1 MKDGFKII
9 GISTRTTN
17 KDSQALQDLGALWGR
32 FFSEAVA
39 EKIPHKISDEILAIY
54 TDYQSDYTEEYT
66 TIIGMKVSNLDE
78 IPEGMIGRE
87 FPGENFQLF
96 KAKGEMP
103 NAVGEKWME
112 IWSQDSQLKRKYTY
126 DYEVYSAKSQNGEN
140 SEVDI
145 FIAVE

>member
-9 GISTRTTN
+9 GISIRTTN
-17 KDSQALQDLGALWGR
+17 KNSQALKDLGALWGR

-39 EKIPHKISDEILAIY
+39 EKIPNKISDEIIAIY
-54 TDYQSDYTEEYT
+54 TDYQSDFTEEYT
-66 TIIGMKVSNLDE
+66 TIIGMKVSELDE

-87 FPGENFQLF
+87 FPAENFQLF
-96 KAKGEMP
+96 TAKGEMP
-103 NAVGEKWME
+103 KAVGEKWME

-126 DYEVYSAKSQNGEN
+126 DYEVYGAKSQNGEN

-145 FIAVE
+145 FIAVK

>member
-17 KDSQALQDLGALWGR
+17 KNSQALQDLGALWGR

-66 TIIGMKVSNLDE
+66 TIIGMKVSSLDD
-78 IPEGMIGRE
+78 IPVGMVGRE
-87 FPGENFQLF
+87 FSAENFQLF
-96 KAKGEMP
+96 TAKGEMP
-103 NAVGEKWME
+103 KAVGEKWME

-145 FIAVE
+145 FVAVE